1 MTTNAMKETCYKAHA
16 KCILAGEHAVLRG
29 YSAVVLPLHDLQ
41 VSIKYQATD
50 SALNADYVGAYGESM
65 LLMFWGTLKK
75 AFELINHDIE
85 EKKGQLI
92 IENNIPMCSGLGF
105 SAALC
110 IVIGRW
116 FIDQGW
122 LAEDKLFHFA
132 RELEDKFHQESSGV
146 DIAGS
151 ISDDAVYYRRNN
163 VPEYFKL
170 RWQPKLYL
178 SYTDHISV
186 TAEAVKMVKHL
197 FETEPLIAKRID
209 IDMAESALI
218 AKEALCLQ
226 EDKGLSMLVDAM
238 NKANDC
244 FHQWQLVSEQLQ
256 NHITTLTKYGA
267 LAVKPTGAG
276 IGGHVLS
283 LWAEEPKSVPFELH
297 RVL

>member
-1 MTTNAMKETCYKAHA
+1 MTKKSVKEACYKAHA
-16 KCILAGEHAVLRG
+16 KCILAGEHAVVRG

-41 VSIKYQATD
+41 VTMKYLATD
-50 SALNADYVGAYGESM
+50 TALNADYVGAYGESM

-75 AFELINHDIE
+75 AFELIDHDIE
-85 EKKGQLI
+85 KKTGQLI

-122 LAEDKLFHFA
+122 LTEDKLFHFA

-151 ISDDAVYYRRNN
+151 IADEAVYYHRNST
-163 VPEYFKL
+163 PEYFNL
-170 RWQPKLYL
+170 SWRPKLFI

-186 TAEAVKMVKHL
+186 TAEAVKTVKHL
-197 FETEPLIAKRID
+197 FETEPLIARRID

-226 EDKGLSMLVDAM
+226 EDKGLSMLIDAM
-238 NKANDC
+238 HKANDC
-244 FHQWQLVSEQLQ
+244 FHRWQLVSEQLQ
-256 NHITTLTKYGA
+256 NHIEMLSRYGA

-283 LWAEEPKSVPFELH
+283 LWAEEPKALPFELH